1 MLHKRGLFRHSN
13 GENQGGLCLFQFNSR
28 IELFMDNLTQP
39 CSIFYFPPDLRSRV
53 LSAGWRPRQALDIL
67 LAVWGIRRQYPVEM
81 SATGNNIILPH
92 INFNPCGR
100 CKREA
105 TFTKQC
111 QQITMRP
118 KMESSSESTSF

>member
-1 MLHKRGLFRHSN
+1 M
-13 GENQGGLCLFQFNSR
+13 
-28 IELFMDNLTQP
+28 
-39 CSIFYFPPDLRSRV
+39 
-53 LSAGWRPRQALDIL
+53 LSAGRRPSRQALDSL

-111 QQITMRP
+111 QQIPCDPRWKATQKAPRFSVIG
-118 KMESSSESTSF
+118 KIGAYANKGDLIS

>member
-1 MLHKRGLFRHSN
+1 
-13 GENQGGLCLFQFNSR
+13 
-28 IELFMDNLTQP
+28 
-39 CSIFYFPPDLRSRV
+39 
-53 LSAGWRPRQALDIL
+53 
-67 LAVWGIRRQYPVEM
+67 M

-111 QQITMRP
+111 QQIPCDQRWKAAQKAPRFSVIGKIGAYANKGDFIFLISHDVLVKKSPVLPCLLCGPPGLAVFVLLSGRNEAHKGTV
-118 KMESSSESTSF
+118 KTDEFFLDVDE